1 MTDLQNSELPRT
13 VLVTGGAGFIG
24 SALVR
29 YLLTKTTAKV
39 VNVDKMTY
47 AANPLTLETL
57 LKIRQHQHIQGDI
70 CDAKAMADI
79 IDETAPDIVIHLA
92 AESHVDRSIDGPAD
106 FVRTNILGTYTLLE
120 VVARYRRE
128 RAAPELQ
135 DLRFVN
141 VSTDEVYGSL
151 GPDKQFFEESAYN
164 PNSPYAAT
172 KAAADHLTRAWH
184 TTYGLETIVT
194 NASNNYGP
202 YQFPEKLI
210 PRTIIRA
217 LLGQPIEVY
226 GQGTNVRDWIHVD
239 DHAEALWLAA
249 VKGRPGRT
257 YNIGAESECQNLDLV
272 RRLCAILDDNCPE
285 AAPHGRHIAFVAD
298 RPGHDH
304 RYALNPSRIQKEL
317 GWQPSISFDDGL
329 RSTVGWYLENRTW
342 WEPLLKKSY
351 DGGRLGQNIQ

>member
-57 LKIRQHQHIQGDI
+57 LKIRQHQHIQVDI

-128 RAAPELQ
+128 RAAPELK

-210 PRTIIRA
+210 PLII
-217 LLGQPIEVY
+217 
-226 GQGTNVRDWIHVD
+226 
-239 DHAEALWLAA
+239 
-249 VKGRPGRT
+249 T
-257 YNIGAESECQNLDLV
+257 YFQTMIN
-272 RRLCAILDDNCPE
+272 
-285 AAPHGRHIAFVAD
+285 HF
-298 RPGHDH
+298 
-304 RYALNPSRIQKEL
+304 LNFS
-317 GWQPSISFDDGL
+317 
-329 RSTVGWYLENRTW
+329 
-342 WEPLLKKSY
+342 
-351 DGGRLGQNIQ
+351 

>member
-57 LKIRQHQHIQGDI
+57 LRIRQHQHIQVDI
-70 CDAKAMADI
+70 CDEKAMADI

-128 RAAPELQ
+128 RAAPELK

-217 LLGQPIEVY
+217 LLGQSIEVY

-249 VKGRPGRT
+249 VKGEPGRT

-298 RPGHDH
+298 RPGHDL
-304 RYALNPSRIQKEL
+304 RYAIDSSRIRDEL
-317 GWQPSISFDDGL
+317 GWEPAHTFRDAIGH
-329 RSTVGWYLENRTW
+329 TVRWYLEN
-342 WEPLLKKSY
+342 LKPIW
-351 DGGRLGQNIQ
+351 NA